1 MKWVVDIELEV
12 TLQKELVVDAVNAKE
27 ARDKAREWAQ
37 YASGSVGSRVN
48 EWDELGEGGP
58 FTTHPAVKLLDR
70 RTARR
75 MSDDHVLSDTHCDNC
90 DATNLRTL
98 AYGDARVCDACLKI
112 LPPLV
117 G

>member
-12 TLQKELVVDAVNAKE
+12 TLQKELVVDAVNAEE

-37 YASGSVGSRVN
+37 YATGSVGAGDD
-48 EWDELGEGGP
+48 EWDEQEGGGIY
-58 FTTHPAVKLLDR
+58 TTHPAVKLLDR
-70 RTARR
+70 RTAGR

-90 DATNLRTL
+90 DATKVRTL
-98 AYGDARVCDACLKI
+98 AYGDARVCDACLKV

-117 G
+117 